1 MINFYDLISY
11 DNINLENY
19 SISMNNTLNNIIFET
34 DIVTEGS
41 LSSITSSIKNFFKKI
56 WNFLKKW
63 WTKFWKFL
71 GIDEDSDSTSNTSTE
86 SEDVDDDADRAI
98 RKEKDKSK
106 RDRME
111 KMKYNGNYK
120 ELKTAL
126 DKLYKGGVLK
136 VNDNNIVRTNELYRF
151 SKKTMSGKEYD
162 EIIRYNI
169 LNEETNSILLVDI
182 DKLQEKATS
191 VYSIKNPLFGNFF
204 DILEK
209 IIDIE
214 KDVINNI
221 ENGDNDNALGYINKI
236 IEATQDFQDIQTLE
250 PDKSTDYLYEV
261 TGTNNRLM
269 FSYASV
275 LSRITFAKYIKE
287 NKKNSDILMGRL
299 EILPV
304 KINKYIEANK
314 EYFEN
319 YSNEI
324 SQVNNVIQRMSAS
337 FTKIITYMN
346 SSMGIIEKTLK
357 SANKDLLEKYID
369 EVKSGKDNEKEGE

>member
-1 MINFYDLISY
+1 
-11 DNINLENY
+11 
-19 SISMNNTLNNIIFET
+19 
-34 DIVTEGS
+34 
-41 LSSITSSIKNFFKKI
+41 
-56 WNFLKKW
+56 
-63 WTKFWKFL
+63 
-71 GIDEDSDSTSNTSTE
+71 
-86 SEDVDDDADRAI
+86 
-98 RKEKDKSK
+98 
-106 RDRME
+106 
-111 KMKYNGNYK
+111 
-120 ELKTAL
+120 
-126 DKLYKGGVLK
+126 
-136 VNDNNIVRTNELYRF
+136 
-151 SKKTMSGKEYD
+151 
-162 EIIRYNI
+162 
-169 LNEETNSILLVDI
+169 
-182 DKLQEKATS
+182 
-191 VYSIKNPLFGNFF
+191 
-204 DILEK
+204 
-209 IIDIE
+209 
-214 KDVINNI
+214 
-221 ENGDNDNALGYINKI
+221 
-236 IEATQDFQDIQTLE
+236 
-250 PDKSTDYLYEV
+250 
-261 TGTNNRLM
+261 M